1 MPIHYTYFP
10 SPIGGL
16 LLAGNGEQLG
26 YIGFPEGKSRMRH
39 QDMWRPDDGAFPEVK
54 RQLLAYFGGELTSF
68 ELSLSPQGTEFQ
80 RQVWQALQT
89 IPYGETRSYGEVA
102 KQVGR
107 PLASRAVGAANGR
120 NPLPIVIPCHRVIG
134 STGTL
139 TGFGGGLEAKATLL
153 RLEQRHAPFRL
164 LS

>member
-1 MPIHYTYFP
+1 
-10 SPIGGL
+10 
-16 LLAGNGEQLG
+16 
-26 YIGFPEGKSRMRH
+26 MRH
-39 QDMWRPDDGAFPEVK
+39 QDIWRPDDRAFPEVK
-54 RQLLAYFGGELTSF
+54 RQLLAYFSGELTSF

-80 RQVWQALQT
+80 RQVWQALRT
-89 IPYGETRSYGEVA
+89 IPYGQTRSYGDVA
-102 KQVGR
+102 KQIGR

>member
-10 SPIGGL
+10 SPIGDL
-16 LLAGNGEQLG
+16 LLAGNGEQLS

-39 QDMWRPDDGAFPEVK
+39 QDIWRPDDRAFPEVR
-54 RQLLAYFGGELTSF
+54 RQLLAYFSGELTSF

-80 RQVWQALQT
+80 RQVWQALRT
-89 IPYGETRSYGEVA
+89 IPYGQTRSYGDVA
-102 KQVGR
+102 KQIGR